1 MKEIKRDIRKMNKAR
16 VARYISR
23 KGITSKAEIAAE
35 LGLSMPTTLQ
45 NVKELIEAG
54 IVVESGE
61 YGSTGGRKA
70 KALSIASDIGYV
82 AGIDVTANHLT
93 FALVNMKRELL
104 RWERIRVPFEDSFA
118 YYERMGEMLREF
130 LESTEDV
137 GNENAAGDRMTVP
150 GNESTTWETNR
161 RKINPEKICGVGI
174 SLPGI
179 VNREEKLLIQSQV
192 LGISNISFRNLQSV
206 IGYPF
211 ELENDANSA
220 ACAEFYEGSKNTIY
234 LSLSNTVGGAV
245 YLHDGLYTGENFKG
259 GEFGHMV
266 IEKSGKKCYCGKRG
280 CVDVY
285 CSAKVLQSM
294 TNDNLEAFFEALRN
308 GDEACTEVWEKYLD
322 SLAVTVTNLR
332 MLFDCDI
339 ILGGYVGG
347 YLEEFLPQL
356 QQRIMGYNNFDLDTS
371 YLRTGR
377 YKLEAAAYGVT
388 MRFVDAFFD
397 ALEE

>member
-1 MKEIKRDIRKMNKAR
+1 MPGGKVLAYAGKLFYHIFNKSILKRRGRVSAVKEQKRDIKKMNKAR

-23 KGITSKAEIAAE
+23 RGMTSKAEIASA

-45 NVKELIEAG
+45 NVKELIETG
-54 IVVESGE
+54 IVIENGE

-70 KALSIASDIGYV
+70 KALTIASDIGYAV
-82 AGIDVTANHLT
+82 GIDITANHLT

-104 RWERIRVPFEDSFA
+104 KWERIRLPFEDSME
-118 YYERMGEMLREF
+118 YYEQMADMLQKF
-130 LESTEDV
+130 
-137 GNENAAGDRMTVP
+137 VP
-150 GNESTTWETNR
+150 VDQ
-161 RKINPEKICGVGI
+161 KKICGVGI

-179 VNREEKLLIQSQV
+179 VNRKEKLLIQSQV
-192 LGISNISFRNLQSV
+192 LGISNVSFRKLEAV
-206 IGYPF
+206 LEYPF

-220 ACAEFYEGSKNTIY
+220 ACAEIFEGSKNTIY

-245 YLHDGLYTGENFKG
+245 YLQDGLYTGENFKS

-266 IEKSGKKCYCGKRG
+266 IEKSGRTCYCGKKG
-280 CVDVY
+280 CVDAY
-285 CSAKVLQSM
+285 CSAKVLQRM
-294 TNDNLEAFFEALRN
+294 TNDNLEAFFQALRS
-308 GDEACTEVWEKYLD
+308 GEEACKKVWSEYLD

-356 QQRIMGYNNFDLDTS
+356 QQRIQQYNNFDLDTA

-388 MRFVDAFFD
+388 MQFVDAFFD
-397 ALEE
+397 ALEG

>member
-1 MKEIKRDIRKMNKAR
+1 MNKAR

-130 LESTEDV
+130 LDS
-137 GNENAAGDRMTVP
+137 
-150 GNESTTWETNR
+150 
-161 RKINPEKICGVGI
+161 KKICGVGI

-308 GDEACTEVWEKYLD
+308 GDEACTEVWGKYLD

-397 ALEE
+397 ALEVSNYK